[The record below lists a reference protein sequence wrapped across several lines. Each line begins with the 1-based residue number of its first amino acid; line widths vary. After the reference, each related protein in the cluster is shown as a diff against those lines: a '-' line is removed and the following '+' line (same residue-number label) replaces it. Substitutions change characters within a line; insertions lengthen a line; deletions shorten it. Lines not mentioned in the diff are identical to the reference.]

1 MKSEKEK
8 MLDGELYDPLDVQLT
23 AERRRARLLIKALN
37 DTSEDQQQERALLI
51 RELIPASGSGIWIE
65 PPFFCD
71 YGSNITLG
79 DKVFFNFNCV
89 VLDVTSVTIGAR
101 VLFGPSVQI
110 YTA

>member
-51 RELIPASGSGIWIE
+51 RELIPASGSGISCTSARIRTDTDRCGRLSAF
-65 PPFFCD
+65 PG
-71 YGSNITLG
+71 GS
-79 DKVFFNFNCV
+79 
-89 VLDVTSVTIGAR
+89 
-101 VLFGPSVQI
+101 
-110 YTA
+110 